1 MPEVSINVNHEA
13 GLHLRPAA
21 SFVQTAAAFQS
32 DIKVRN
38 ATRDTPFKNAKSA
51 LEVMML
57 SVSQGQTIDIQAEG
71 EDAQEALDALVTLI
85 DSNFEQG

>member
-1 MPEVSINVNHEA
+1 MPEVSIDVNHEA

-21 SFVQTAAAFQS
+21 LFVQTAAAFQS

-38 ATRDTPFKNAKSA
+38 ASRDTPFKNAKSA

-57 SVSQGQTIDIQAEG
+57 SVSQGQTIVVHAEG
-71 EDAQEALDALVTLI
+71 EDAQEALDALVNLVNN
-85 DSNFEQG
+85 NFEQG